1 MSHLLSSV
9 AKCGTSVKSV
19 VKWVRY
25 GGRDNGVIRVVQ
37 VLQVLSI
44 VVEVLQ
50 VTLVIKCY

>member
-9 AKCGTSVKSV
+9 TKCGTSV
-19 VKWVRY
+19 VKCVRY